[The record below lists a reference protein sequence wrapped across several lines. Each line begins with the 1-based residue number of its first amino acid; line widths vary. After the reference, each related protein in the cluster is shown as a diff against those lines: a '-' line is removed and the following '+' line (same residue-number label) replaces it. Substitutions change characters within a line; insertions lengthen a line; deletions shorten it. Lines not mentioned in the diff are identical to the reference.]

1 MGKAVKKI
9 ATVAA
14 IGAAAFYGGQ
24 ALAGYLSGGTT
35 LGGAYTTGLG
45 TVGGAIHTGA
55 GVATS
60 AGVGTGLF
68 GATALQRA
76 GIGLQAVSYLKQ
88 RKAISAQA
96 SALKQQAEEN
106 KRINEMQRRYREA
119 MERRQRY
126 NVMEQTRGRIGMMEA
141 GAARGGLSIGG
152 GTSALAGAT
161 GAIQTSATANLEN
174 INLASGASTAIS
186 EGSQR
191 AADFGTK
198 ANIAYGQQQGW
209 SNLASLGG
217 NLMKNS
223 AKYSDAGNA
232 LFSIFKT

>member
-24 ALAGYLSGGTT
+24 ALAGYLAGGTT
-35 LGGAYTTGLG
+35 
-45 TVGGAIHTGA
+45 A
-55 GVATS
+55 GVSYAGATHLGAMS
-60 AGVGTGLF
+60 KFAAGKVAGVGTGLF
-68 GATALQRA
+68 GSTALQRA
-76 GIGLQAVSYLKQ
+76 GIGLQTVSYLKQ

-106 KRINEMQRRYREA
+106 KRINEMQRRYRET
-119 MERRQRY
+119 MEQRKRFDI
-126 NVMEQTRGRIGMMEA
+126 MEQTRGRIGMMEA

-223 AKYSDAGNA
+223 AKYADAGNA
-232 LFSIFKT
+232 LFSIFKTNV